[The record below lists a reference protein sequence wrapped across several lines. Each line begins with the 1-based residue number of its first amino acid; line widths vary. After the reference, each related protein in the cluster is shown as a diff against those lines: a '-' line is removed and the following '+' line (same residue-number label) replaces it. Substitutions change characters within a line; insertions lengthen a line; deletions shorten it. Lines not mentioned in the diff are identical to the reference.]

1 MDQYFFPFYAKDR
14 AEGKINDAQ
23 AMELLECMWVGMAEF
38 IDMYIS
44 PTGGA
49 FNEGYAHW
57 EAVTVGGQTT
67 DGRDASNALTY
78 LILKSKREFPLHYH
92 DLAARIH
99 SRAPERYLWDVAET
113 IKYGSGF
120 PKLIN
125 DEEIVPL
132 YVSKGATF
140 EEALDYAVSGC
151 TEARMPNR
159 DTYTSG
165 GAYINIAAAV
175 EMVLRNGRM
184 K

>member
-1 MDQYFFPFYAKDR
+1 
-14 AEGKINDAQ
+14 
-23 AMELLECMWVGMAEF
+23 
-38 IDMYIS
+38 MYIS

-78 LILKSKREFPLHYH
+78 LILKSKREFPLHYP

-165 GAYINIAAAV
+165 GAYIN
-175 EMVLRNGRM
+175 RNE
-184 K
+184 KCSLLS